1 MIFVFIM
8 EWNGTVM
15 LSFGG
20 FVEVEKYGYVY
31 FLLLFPLYVFIL
43 WCNCIIIFV
52 IWTHRNLHEPM
63 YIFIAALSINS
74 LLFSTVIY
82 PKLFVDAL
90 SNEQVIS
97 YQGCLVQ
104 SLFFYCL
111 ASSDLFL
118 LLAMAYDRYVS
129 ICRPLQYSTAMSK
142 VTVRIFLT
150 LAWFVPVFQLTLI
163 TVLQSRQKVC
173 NRTLSGFF
181 CNAGVTQIHCTTPI
195 YLRVFVLIVLAN
207 NAVIPMFLI
216 VLTYM
221 KIFVNIYH
229 SHGEVRN
236 KAISTC
242 LPHVMVLIMSII
254 SIATDI
260 VIGLQN
266 TVISKKVSL
275 IINVQVL
282 VYNPLINPIMYGL
295 KMKEIWKHLRRLLS
309 CRSHVE
315 RKNIGAV

>member
-1 MIFVFIM
+1 M
-8 EWNGTVM
+8 EWNGTVV

-43 WCNCIIIFV
+43 CSNGIIIFL

-63 YIFIAALSINS
+63 YIFIAALSLNS
-74 LLFSTVIY
+74 ILFSTVIY
-82 PKLFVDAL
+82 PKLFVDVL
-90 SNEQVIS
+90 SNEQSIS

-104 SLFFYCL
+104 VFFFYCL
-111 ASSDLFL
+111 GSSDLFL

-150 LAWFVPVFQLTLI
+150 LAWFVPVFQI
-163 TVLQSRQKVC
+163 TVTIIMQSRQKVC
-173 NRTLSGFF
+173 NLTLLGFF
-181 CNAGVTQIHCTTPI
+181 CNATMIQIHCTTPI
-195 YLRVFVLIVLAN
+195 YLSMWTLFTLVN
-207 NAVIPMFLI
+207 TAVIPMFLI
-216 VLTYM
+216 FLTYM
-221 KIFVNIYH
+221 KIFMNIYN

-242 LPHVMVLIMSII
+242 LPHVTVLIMTI
-254 SIATDI
+254 SMMALDV
-260 VIGLQN
+260 VIGLLD

-275 IINVQVL
+275 IMNLQVL
-282 VYNPLINPIMYGL
+282 VYNPLFNPIMYGL
-295 KMKEIWKHLRRLLS
+295 KMKEIWKHLRRLLL

-315 RKNIGAV
+315 KMNIGAE

>member
-1 MIFVFIM
+1 M
-8 EWNGTVM
+8 EWNGTVV

-31 FLLLFPLYVFIL
+31 FMLLFPLYVFML
-43 WCNCIIIFV
+43 CSNGIIIV
-52 IWTHRNLHEPM
+52 LIWTHRNLHEPM

-82 PKLFVDAL
+82 PKLLVDVL

-104 SLFFYCL
+104 SFFFYCL

-150 LAWFVPVFQLTLI
+150 LAWFVPIFQM
-163 TVLQSRQKVC
+163 TVTIVMQSRQKVC
-173 NRTLSGFF
+173 NLMLVGFF
-181 CNAGVTQIHCTTPI
+181 CNATMIQIHCTTPS
-195 YLRVFVLIVLAN
+195 YLSMWTLFTLVNTA
-207 NAVIPMFLI
+207 AIPMFLI
-216 VLTYM
+216 FLTYM
-221 KIFVNIYH
+221 KIFINIYN

-242 LPHVMVLIMSII
+242 LPHVMVLIMTI
-254 SIATDI
+254 SLNSLDI
-260 VIGLQN
+260 LIGLLD

-275 IINVQVL
+275 IINMQVL
-282 VYNPLINPIMYGL
+282 VYNPLFNPIMYGL
-295 KMKEIWKHLRRLLS
+295 KMKEIWKHLRRLLL
-309 CRSHVE
+309 CRSHVG
-315 RKNIGAV
+315 RKNIGAE